1 MTTPNALHPNVL
13 TPADLEPNWRWE
25 GRLPAW
31 GTHRLILNG
40 ALIMIGC
47 VATA

>member
-13 TPADLEPNWRWE
+13 TPTDLEPNWRWE

-31 GTHRLILNG
+31 WHTSVDFERRE
-40 ALIMIGC
+40 IGRAH
-47 VATA
+47 V